1 VAWCDIP
8 EFNIS
13 GNIRSLVHRL
23 LLRTAGLSCL
33 FKQAS
38 ISRND
43 LHRCKRYIKG
53 TPSGDIRFNIQQT
66 PRSTIRIPS
75 RFLASATAT
84 EGLAMRYILFLLG
97 FESAVVSCT
106 AFPSLRL
113 GARRLSLHH
122 GNPTWRDMSE
132 SFAFSSS
139 TSDDRVLTH
148 TAGRSAP
155 SGLRLLWLSILHVD
169 SDRWLVL
176 GQRFRPRLRTPSSGS
191 LLTWKSRIGWTSP
204 CCASKVHGSRQFATI
219 RSASNGRG
227 VVVPD
232 PVRKPFNNVCIS
244 PQTELVYP
252 PRVDRPP
259 RRH

>member
-1 VAWCDIP
+1 M
-8 EFNIS
+8 
-13 GNIRSLVHRL
+13 
-23 LLRTAGLSCL
+23 RTAGLSCL

-84 EGLAMRYILFLLG
+84 KGLAMRYILFLLG

-139 TSDDRVLTH
+139 TSDDTVLTH

-219 RSASNGRG
+219 RSASNDSTMGSIEIVQSHDPSSKFHFVTFNGLKTDSNTNKRPESQRYSTAARKHVMRG
-227 VVVPD
+227 
-232 PVRKPFNNVCIS
+232 
-244 PQTELVYP
+244 
-252 PRVDRPP
+252 
-259 RRH
+259 